1 MGTYDRRIF
10 SRSWKLMTSES
21 GWFKPLL
28 IMAVAVLVP
37 VAGALGAMGYVYE
50 WARLLAWGADSAP
63 KRKDVHVGGLI
74 GAGWRVFL
82 VALVWM
88 LVWLV
93 AYVVLIFIGVFGGPL
108 LVMLFAVVGYVALFF
123 YVPLIMASAMRASI
137 YTKAS
142 AGLNPA
148 RAFELVRRDP
158 KGAFAIMGV
167 QLLAGLVAGVVSFL
181 VNFAMR
187 AAVAPYV
194 GLYTTSAAQ
203 MADPNFMS
211 ALFFQLYPAAI
222 LIFIPLAY
230 LFSVVSMGWSLFSA
244 GALGLWMR
252 QFNLP
257 AWGGPSDPLPAA
269 GPLPQST
276 PVTPSAQQPVQGAV
290 QQSAQSAPVQQYG
303 APSTNQGQQNGA
315 YGMPGYQ
322 QPQANEPASGFVPAY
337 QQPVEP
343 VQAVAPGQPAQAN
356 ETVQAVVPA
365 QPSVPAQPTEPEQ
378 PVTPVQSNQQVPP
391 QYAAY
396 AAQAQAPAPQQP
408 YQAPVTPAPVAP
420 AAAPAAPEATES
432 ASAAS
437 TPVVP
442 AASVPVPAP
451 KPTMQPGMP
460 KVPAYVPVQ
469 PAAAQPAEQST
480 RVVNVAPTT
489 QMPAQPQQQ
498 AAAPVAPA
506 AGQTFPAA
514 APAPVAPA
522 AAQPAAPVRPV
533 VPPQYPQPQVPSATQ
548 APQVSQPQAP
558 QVPQTQGQSAVPPQ
572 YTAAPQVPR
581 HPEQNPSQDAP
592 SSPQE

>member
-28 IMAVAVLVP
+28 IMAVAMLVP
-37 VAGALGAMGYVYE
+37 VAGVLGVIGYSYE
-50 WARLLAWGADSAP
+50 WARLVAWGADSAP

-82 VALVWM
+82 IMWLWMMVWM
-88 LVWLV
+88 V
-93 AYVVLIFIGVFGGPL
+93 AYIVLMMIGAIGGPIL
-108 LVMLFAVVGYVALFF
+108 TLLFAVVGLVSLVF
-123 YVPLIMASAMRASI
+123 YAPLVIASIMRGSI
-137 YTKAS
+137 YTKIT

-158 KGAFAIMGV
+158 KGIFAYLGV
-167 QLLAGLVAGVVSFL
+167 QVLASLVVGIVEFLLMLPVS
-181 VNFAMR
+181 
-187 AAVAPYV
+187 AAVAPYMHLF
-194 GLYTTSAAQ
+194 GATAAQ
-203 MADPNFMS
+203 LADPIYILGMF
-211 ALFFQLYPAAI
+211 LYLYPAAWVAVV
-222 LIFIPLAY
+222 PLFY
-230 LFSVVSMGWSLFSA
+230 LLMVVTMGWSLFSA

-257 AWGGPSDPLPAA
+257 AWGGPSDPLP
-269 GPLPQST
+269 QST
-276 PVTPSAQQPVQGAV
+276 PVTPSAQQPAQGAV

-322 QPQANEPASGFVPAY
+322 QPQANEPATGFVPAY

-343 VQAVAPGQPAQAN
+343 VQAVVPGQPAQAN
-356 ETVQAVVPA
+356 ETVQPVVAA

-378 PVTPVQSNQQVPP
+378 PMTPVQSNQQVPP

-408 YQAPVTPAPVAP
+408 YQAPVTPTPIAP
-420 AAAPAAPEATES
+420 AAAPAAREATEA

-498 AAAPVAPA
+498 AAAPVAPV

-533 VPPQYPQPQVPSATQ
+533 VPPQYPQPQVPSAAQ

-581 HPEQNPSQDAP
+581 YPEQNPSQDAP